1 MISIIIACLVTV
13 AVGWM
18 LIKRYPSQMVLLLGG
33 LVIIIATILCGA
45 ESILPKGIKTTGFI
59 GFDSMKLLG
68 SIAIKQ
74 VGGIGMIVMVSGGF
88 AGYMSQ
94 IGAFDALVKLVA
106 DPLNRLSKPYLLLAI
121 AYIIGQLLN
130 TVIISAAGLTMLL
143 LVSFYPILLR
153 VGVSAAAAA
162 SSIVLA
168 TSLCTGPLFGTQQL
182 AARTVGLDPMTYMVE
197 YQLICTVPALLAMA
211 VTLFFTQ
218 RWFDKKNDDVYGE
231 SVIEKPSQTRD
242 CPAWYAIFP
251 FVPIV
256 LLFVFSK
263 FAISSI
269 KLGVIEVLFMTWIV
283 VVFIEMIR
291 LKDLKLVLK
300 DAMVMFKKMGQIFGG
315 IVALVICAEFFATS
329 LRISGLVD
337 AIINMAFD
345 TGFGVTGMTAV
356 LSAITGG
363 LTLIV
368 GSAIAAFA
376 TFASLSAD
384 IHNNL
389 GGNLGGMVNPMHLA
403 GTVFRSMSPV
413 AGCVIAAALAAGVS
427 PIAICRRTAIP
438 CIVGFAVIWIMNSLF
453 NTGTVG

>member
-1 MISIIIACLVTV
+1 M
-13 AVGWM
+13 
-18 LIKRYPSQMVLLLGG
+18 
-33 LVIIIATILCGA
+33 
-45 ESILPKGIKTTGFI
+45 
-59 GFDSMKLLG
+59 
-68 SIAIKQ
+68 
-74 VGGIGMIVMVSGGF
+74 
-88 AGYMSQ
+88 
-94 IGAFDALVKLVA
+94 
-106 DPLNRLSKPYLLLAI
+106 
-121 AYIIGQLLN
+121 
-130 TVIISAAGLTMLL
+130 
-143 LVSFYPILLR
+143 
-153 VGVSAAAAA
+153 
-162 SSIVLA
+162 
-168 TSLCTGPLFGTQQL
+168 
-182 AARTVGLDPMTYMVE
+182 
-197 YQLICTVPALLAMA
+197 
-211 VTLFFTQ
+211 
-218 RWFDKKNDDVYGE
+218 
-231 SVIEKPSQTRD
+231 
-242 CPAWYAIFP
+242 
-251 FVPIV
+251 
-256 LLFVFSK
+256 
-263 FAISSI
+263 
-269 KLGVIEVLFMTWIV
+269 LFMTWIV

-427 PIAICRRTAIP
+427 PIAICHRTAIP